1 MPYLDAV
8 LPSGSHLP
16 VALLEPLRRCALR
29 AQCVAL
35 KAALHDCL
43 LTPRHVKLLA
53 GDVQSMRM
61 WAETLDI
68 ADEPCLMQLE
78 QLSDFLG
85 SGERMREIFVED
97 RVRNRWSLLS
107 NLHLS
112 DSDNSEPPMSPK
124 GGGGGGGRDDWRAW
138 RMPRADLVQWL
149 SRMREEGKS
158 LFGGAKMDKNAE
170 DVCKQMSS
178 NKK

>member
-43 LTPRHVKLLA
+43 LTPRHIKLLTA
-53 GDVQSMRM
+53 DVQSMRM

-78 QLSDFLG
+78 QLSDFL
-85 SGERMREIFVED
+85 SAGERMRELFVED

-112 DSDNSEPPMSPK
+112 ASDCADVAVAHNNSTVSISDNNDNNSN
-124 GGGGGGGRDDWRAW
+124 GGGSGRDVRGEC
-138 RMPRADLVQWL
+138 RVQT
-149 SRMREEGKS
+149 
-158 LFGGAKMDKNAE
+158 
-170 DVCKQMSS
+170 
-178 NKK
+178 